1 MYFAFIFA
9 AINTLTV
16 TYYLA
21 IESYPFLKEIFPTF
35 IHYIIITVAVGVPLL
50 VGIGYA
56 HFKRTKAFR
65 SESAV
70 MVETNPFA
78 RRNIVNTEMNLK
90 LNFEIIKMLIK
101 LSNNE
106 KLNSDEIKKIIDMQS
121 ELKDFVENRTFESN
135 EDLDFLN
142 KITKN

>member
-1 MYFAFIFA
+1 MA
-9 AINTLTV
+9 
-16 TYYLA
+16 
-21 IESYPFLKEIFPTF
+21 
-35 IHYIIITVAVGVPLL
+35 
-50 VGIGYA
+50 
-56 HFKRTKAFR
+56 
-65 SESAV
+65 
-70 MVETNPFA
+70 ETNPFA

-90 LNFEIIKMLIK
+90 LNLEIIKMLIK

-106 KLNSDEIKKIIDMQS
+106 KLNSEEVKKISDMQS